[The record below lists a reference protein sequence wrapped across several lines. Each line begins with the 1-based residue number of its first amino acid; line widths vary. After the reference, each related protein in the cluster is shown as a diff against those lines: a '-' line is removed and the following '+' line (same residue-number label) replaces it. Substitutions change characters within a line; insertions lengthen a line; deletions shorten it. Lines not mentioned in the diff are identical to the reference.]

1 MIEDNINLN
10 VFAGM
15 VDGMMVYADLLAKGK
30 RSEEFLRQLG
40 AAIAFWA
47 GGTQAVIHEINLHA
61 ADGIRHAKV
70 GDKIFEVIEDTVMEE
85 RYIAE
90 YEVEDVGHYSI
101 RYAGEWVTFAEMERE
116 LLVFGTRN
124 QARAFIEELE
134 GRQSE
139 DG

>member
-90 YEVEDVGHYSI
+90 YEVEDVSHYAI
-101 RYAGEWVTFAEMERE
+101 RYEGDWVTFADIERE
-116 LLVFGTRN
+116 LYVFGSRRAA
-124 QARAFIEELE
+124 QAFIEELE
-134 GRQSE
+134 GGQSE
-139 DG
+139 EG